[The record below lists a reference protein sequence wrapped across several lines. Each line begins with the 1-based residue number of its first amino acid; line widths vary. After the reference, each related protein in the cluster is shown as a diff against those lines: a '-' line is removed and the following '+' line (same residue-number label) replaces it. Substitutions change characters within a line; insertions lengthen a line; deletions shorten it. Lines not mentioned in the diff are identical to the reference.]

1 MKTIRPFFLALCFAL
16 VYSSGFCQPDTNL
29 INNNIP
35 NWVKPVLERSE
46 MAQKHQILTDFNPFY
61 FEADFTGD
69 GQVDIAF
76 FVENKIDHSRGVMIV
91 NNIKNLVYV
100 VGCGTATDMGT
111 SLNWTKRW
119 FIYRNRY
126 IMNDANKKKITLK
139 LPAIQ
144 LIRSDTDS
152 MVIYWNGK
160 KYKTFVQQS

>member
-1 MKTIRPFFLALCFAL
+1 MKTIRPFCAMILFILH
-16 VYSSGFCQPDTNL
+16 YSSGFSQPDTNL

-76 FVENKIDHSRGVMIV
+76 FVENKIDHSKGIMIV
-91 NNIKNLVYV
+91 NNGKNLAYV
-100 VGCGTATDMGT
+100 VGCGTSTDMGT
-111 SLNWTKRW
+111 SLDWTKRW

-126 IMNDANKKKITLK
+126 VMNDGNKKKITLK

-144 LIRSDTDS
+144 LIRNDTDS
-152 MVIYWNGK
+152 LVIYWNGK

>member
-1 MKTIRPFFLALCFAL
+1 MKTARPFCL
-16 VYSSGFCQPDTNL
+16 VIWLILVHSYGFCQPDTNL

-35 NWVKPVLERSE
+35 NWVKPVLEKSE

-76 FVENKIDHSRGVMIV
+76 FVENKIDKTKGVMIV
-91 NNIKNLVYV
+91 NNVKNLAFV

-111 SLNWTKRW
+111 SLSWTKRW

-126 IMNDANKKKITLK
+126 VMNDGNKKKITLK

-144 LIRSDTDS
+144 LMRSDTDS
-152 MVIYWNGK
+152 LVIYWNGK